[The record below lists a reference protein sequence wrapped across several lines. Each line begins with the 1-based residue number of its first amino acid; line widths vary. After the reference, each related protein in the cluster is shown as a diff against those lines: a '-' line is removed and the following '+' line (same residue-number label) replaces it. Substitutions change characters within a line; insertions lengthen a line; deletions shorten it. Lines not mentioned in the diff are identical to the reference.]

1 MFSNCFYINLDER
14 KDRREHVE
22 MQLNWMGITGER
34 FSAVKTKF
42 GAIGC
47 TMSHIKCLEMAK
59 ERDYDMVFICEDDIQ
74 FINKDTLHNSV
85 NKFMETVKEWD
96 VCIIGGNNGR
106 PFKPVN
112 EICVQVQN
120 CQTTTGY
127 VVKKHYYDVLLKNFR
142 ESVQNLIRSQN
153 IRLHA
158 LDIYWKQLQGRDKW
172 FLLIPIMAY
181 QKEGYSDIEKRNVD
195 YRRMMANYDK

>member
-1 MFSNCFYINLDER
+1 
-14 KDRREHVE
+14 
-22 MQLNWMGITGER
+22 
-34 FSAVKTKF
+34 
-42 GAIGC
+42 
-47 TMSHIKCLEMAK
+47 MAK

-74 FINKDTLHNSV
+74 FISKDTLQNSV

-127 VVKKHYYDVLLKNFR
+127 VVKKHYYEVLLKNFR

-181 QKEGYSDIEKRNVD
+181 QKEGYSDIERKNVD

>member
-74 FINKDTLHNSV
+74 FISKDTLQNSV

-153 IRLHA
+153 LRSHA

>member
-1 MFSNCFYINLDER
+1 MDER

-22 MQLNWMGITGER
+22 MQLDWMGITGER

-74 FINKDTLHNSV
+74 FISKDTLHNSV

-181 QKEGYSDIEKRNVD
+181 QKEGYSDIERKNVD

>member
-74 FINKDTLHNSV
+74 FISKDTLQNSV

-181 QKEGYSDIEKRNVD
+181 QKEGYSDIERKNVD

>member
-1 MFSNCFYINLDER
+1 MDER

-74 FINKDTLHNSV
+74 FISKDTLQNSV

-181 QKEGYSDIEKRNVD
+181 QKEGYSDIERKNVD

>member
-181 QKEGYSDIEKRNVD
+181 QKEGYSDIEKKNVD

>member
-74 FINKDTLHNSV
+74 FISKDTLHNSV

-181 QKEGYSDIEKRNVD
+181 QKEGYSDIERKNVD

>member
-1 MFSNCFYINLDER
+1 LDER

-74 FINKDTLHNSV
+74 FISKDTLQNSV

-181 QKEGYSDIEKRNVD
+181 QKEGYSDIEKKNVD